1 MPAIHRTLTI
11 SPRDGGTVSLTDS
24 ASTTGS
30 FVMGFAAGGLIYR
43 ATGGTAGAV
52 TISFHVDPL
61 DNGTRYQL
69 YDGAG
74 AAVTVQVAASQCIAL
89 PDALFAAGRVYL
101 VLNTGQTATV
111 RIGEKS

>member
-1 MPAIHRTLTI
+1 MPAIQRTLTLA
-11 SPRDGGTVSLTDS
+11 PRDGGTISLTDS

-30 FVMGFAAGGLIYR
+30 FVMGYAAGGLIYR
-43 ATGGTAGAV
+43 ATGGTAGVV

-69 YDGAG
+69 FDGTN
-74 AAVTVQVAASQCIAL
+74 AAVTVQVAASQCVAL

-101 VLNTGQTATV
+101 VLNSGQTASV